1 MGGEI
6 MNSYEDGSRG
16 KFQTEFAKQLVSFEG
31 LKFKGRNG
39 ISNVTPT
46 DIDGLVQLDNEN
58 CFIFFELKHSG
69 GVPFGQSSALEK
81 LADAVRAGG
90 TECVVFIAVHNTP
103 YPDTIVAKDAVVR
116 NIYWNGRW
124 WIERGNRTLH
134 EIAMSFIDF
143 INITKEETNK

>member
-1 MGGEI
+1 
-6 MNSYEDGSRG
+6 MNSYEGNSRG

-69 GVPFGQSSALEK
+69 GVPLGQSSALAR
-81 LADAVRAGG
+81 LADAVQAGG
-90 TECVVFIAVHNTP
+90 VKCAVFVAIHNTP
-103 YPDTIVAKDAVVR
+103 YPETVMAKDAVVR
-116 NIYWNGRW
+116 NIYWNGKW
-124 WIERGNRTLH
+124 YIERKGRTLH
-134 EIAMSFIDF
+134 EIALNFIDF
-143 INITKEETNK
+143 IKEAKQ